1 MQWIPSVIYHFSILG
16 KNYTAILEK
25 SIMLFLSFKWWWLLS
40 EITAWNSFVELS
52 CLACLLQL
60 EAACI
65 ELDFKVIYSMKH
77 SLIFFFQWIAVFQEI
92 WSPSLDLLKFQAQKN
107 VSKMYIFIFEGNR

>member
-52 CLACLLQL
+52 CLSCLLQL
-60 EAACI
+60 AAACI
-65 ELDFKVIYSMKH
+65 ELDFKVIYSIKH
-77 SLIFFFQWIAVFQEI
+77 SLIFFLSVDSCVPGDMVTITGFV
-92 WSPSLDLLKFQAQKN
+92 K
-107 VSKMYIFIFEGNR
+107 VSSSEER